1 MEMSFGLYNAVI
13 TKIVFIP
20 KQQSFIPVHN
30 EILFSTSFFDI
41 NLLNLNLI
49 QTTIRHNSKC
59 KDLVNKWL

>member
-20 KQQSFIPVHN
+20 EQQSFIPVHN

-41 NLLNLNLI
+41 NLLNLNLKANNYPS
-49 QTTIRHNSKC
+49 QFKVQGPS
-59 KDLVNKWL
+59 